1 MNNLKKMAA
10 LFLALTMICL
20 AFASCGK
27 KPQKNEGTPVA
38 IVDGEIIYGNDQE
51 ILDYLAYYVWM
62 NDIELPT
69 DDKISYAYTSAV
81 TYCTDSVI
89 WYRIYEKELASK
101 GITFSE
107 KKLKDKIDE
116 AKATFADQD
125 GGYEGFRKSL
135 GISKNFVYNIVKYEA
150 ISEEIISIIS
160 ERCDVSDEEAL
171 AYFNEHISEY
181 THAPGI
187 VYDAILL
194 EILDMQDSSEVE
206 AKKAEAAE
214 YIKKITGGMDFD
226 AAREEV
232 KKKYS
237 DDKYFYTGFASGEA
251 TLAEGDYIKVDNL
264 DTEIKAI
271 EDMMKENN
279 IKIDANAD
287 KNSDEYKN
295 YESYINSL
303 YRAELMYALT
313 TATKSGEIYSKPI
326 LSTIGYVVVKNIRH
340 NNTVSFTNFGD
351 VKDEIKQKIADEKFD
366 KEVDNYREE
375 MIEKYGVVFNKTDV
389 DWQTSESES
398 TTATTAAN

>member
-27 KPQKNEGTPVA
+27 KPQEKKGTPVA

-81 TYCTDSVI
+81 THCTDSVI

-340 NNTVSFTNFGD
+340 NDTVSFTNFGD

>member
-10 LFLALTMICL
+10 LFLALTMVCL

-27 KPQKNEGTPVA
+27 KPQEKKGTPVA

-62 NDIELPT
+62 NKIELPT
-69 DDKISYAYTSAV
+69 DDKISYAYTTAV
-81 TYCTDSVI
+81 THCTDSVI
-89 WYRIYEKELASK
+89 WYKIYEKELAAK

-107 KKLKDKIDE
+107 KKLKDEIDK
-116 AKATFADQD
+116 AKSFFDDQD

-135 GISKNFVYNIVKYEA
+135 GLSKNFVYNIVKYEA
-150 ISEEIISIIS
+150 ISKEIISIIS
-160 ERCDVSDEEAL
+160 EKCNVSDEEAL

-194 EILDMQDSSEVE
+194 EILDMQDASEVA
-206 AKKAEAAE
+206 AKKAEAEE

-237 DDKYFYTGFASGEA
+237 GDKYFYTGFASGEA
-251 TLAEGDYIKVDNL
+251 TLAEGEYIKVDDL
-264 DTEIKAI
+264 DAEKKAI
-271 EDMMKENN
+271 EEMMAEKN
-279 IKIDANAD
+279 IKIDANANKD
-287 KNSDEYKN
+287 SDEYKN

-326 LSTIGYVVVKNIRH
+326 LSTIGYVVVKNIKH
-340 NNTVSFTNFGD
+340 NETISFTNFSD
-351 VKDEIKQKIADEKFD
+351 VKDEIKETISGEKFD

-375 MIEKYGVVFNKTDV
+375 MIKKYGVVFNKTDV
-389 DWQTSESES
+389 NWQTSESES

>member
-1 MNNLKKMAA
+1 MNNFKKMAA
-10 LFLALTMICL
+10 LFLALTMVCL

-27 KPQKNEGTPVA
+27 KPQEKKGTPVA

-62 NDIELPT
+62 NKIELPT
-69 DDKISYAYTSAV
+69 DDKISYAYTTAV
-81 TYCTDSVI
+81 THCTDSVI
-89 WYRIYEKELASK
+89 WYKIYEKELAAK

-107 KKLKDKIDE
+107 KKLKDEIDK
-116 AKATFADQD
+116 AKSFFDDQD

-135 GISKNFVYNIVKYEA
+135 GLSKNFVYNIVKYEA
-150 ISEEIISIIS
+150 ISKEIISIIS
-160 ERCDVSDEEAL
+160 EKCNVSDEEAL

-194 EILDMQDSSEVE
+194 EILDMQDASEVA
-206 AKKAEAAE
+206 AKKAEAEE

-237 DDKYFYTGFASGEA
+237 GDKYFYTGFASGEA
-251 TLAEGDYIKVDNL
+251 TLAEGEYIKVDDL
-264 DTEIKAI
+264 DAEKKTI
-271 EDMMKENN
+271 EEMMAEKN
-279 IKIDANAD
+279 IKIDANANKD
-287 KNSDEYKN
+287 SDEYKN

-326 LSTIGYVVVKNIRH
+326 LSTIGYVVVKNIKH
-340 NNTVSFTNFGD
+340 NETISFTNFGD
-351 VKDEIKQKIADEKFD
+351 VKDEIKETISGEKFD

-375 MIEKYGVVFNKTDV
+375 MIKKYGVVFNKTDV
-389 DWQTSESES
+389 NWQTSESES

>member
-62 NDIELPT
+62 NEIELPT
-69 DDKISYAYTSAV
+69 GSDISYTYAAAM

-89 WYRIYEKELASK
+89 WYRIYEKELASQ

-107 KKLKDKIDE
+107 KKLKDKIDK
-116 AKATFADQD
+116 AKSFFDDQD

-135 GISKNFVYNIVKYEA
+135 GLSKNFAYNMVKYDA
-150 ISEEIISIIS
+150 ISEKIVSIIS
-160 ERCDVSDEEAL
+160 EKCDVSDEEAL

-194 EILDMQDSSEVE
+194 EILDMQDASEVA

-251 TLAEGDYIKVDNL
+251 TLAEGEYIKVDDL
-264 DTEIKAI
+264 DAEKKAI
-271 EDMMKENN
+271 EDAMAEEN
-279 IKIDANAD
+279 IKIDATAD
-287 KNSDEYKN
+287 KDSTEYKN
-295 YESYINSL
+295 YEAYINSL

-326 LSTIGYVVVKNIRH
+326 LSTIGYVVVKNVKYNSTI
-340 NNTVSFTNFGD
+340 SFTNFGD
-351 VKDEIKQKIADEKFD
+351 VKDEIKETIFDEKFD

>member
-27 KPQKNEGTPVA
+27 KPQEKKGTPVA

-81 TYCTDSVI
+81 THCTDSVI

-340 NNTVSFTNFGD
+340 NDTVSFTNFGD
-351 VKDEIKQKIADEKFD
+351 VKDEIKQKIAGEKFD

>member
-10 LFLALTMICL
+10 LFLALTMVCL

-27 KPQKNEGTPVA
+27 KPQEKKGTPVA

-62 NDIELPT
+62 NKIELPT
-69 DDKISYAYTSAV
+69 DDKISYAYTTAV
-81 TYCTDSVI
+81 THCTDSVI
-89 WYRIYEKELASK
+89 WYKIYEKELAAK

-107 KKLKDKIDE
+107 KKLKDEIDK
-116 AKATFADQD
+116 AKSFFDDHD

-135 GISKNFVYNIVKYEA
+135 GLSKNFVYNIVKYEA
-150 ISEEIISIIS
+150 ISKEIISIIS
-160 ERCDVSDEEAL
+160 EKCNVSDEEAL

-194 EILDMQDSSEVE
+194 EILDMQDASEVA
-206 AKKAEAAE
+206 AKKAEAEE

-237 DDKYFYTGFASGEA
+237 GDKYFYTGFASGEA
-251 TLAEGDYIKVDNL
+251 TLAEGEYIKVDDL
-264 DTEIKAI
+264 DAEKKTI
-271 EDMMKENN
+271 EEMMAEKN
-279 IKIDANAD
+279 IKIDANANKD
-287 KNSDEYKN
+287 SDEYKN

-326 LSTIGYVVVKNIRH
+326 LSTIGYVVVKNIKH
-340 NNTVSFTNFGD
+340 NETISFTNFGD
-351 VKDEIKQKIADEKFD
+351 VKDEIKETISGEKFD

-375 MIEKYGVVFNKTDV
+375 MIKKYGVVFNKTDV
-389 DWQTSESES
+389 NWQTSESES

>member
-1 MNNLKKMAA
+1 MNNFKKMTA
-10 LFLALTMICL
+10 LFLALTMVCL

-27 KPQKNEGTPVA
+27 KPQEKKGTPVA

-62 NDIELPT
+62 NEIELPT
-69 DDKISYAYTSAV
+69 DDKISYAYTTAV
-81 TYCTDSVI
+81 THCTDSVI
-89 WYRIYEKELASK
+89 WYKIYEKELAAK

-107 KKLKDKIDE
+107 KKLKDEIDK
-116 AKATFADQD
+116 AKSFFDDQD
-125 GGYEGFRKSL
+125 GGYEDFRKSL
-135 GISKNFVYNIVKYEA
+135 GLSKNFVYNIVKYEA
-150 ISEEIISIIS
+150 ISKEIISIIS
-160 ERCDVSDEEAL
+160 EKCNVSDEEAL

-194 EILDMQDSSEVE
+194 EILDMQDASEVA
-206 AKKAEAAE
+206 AKKAEAEE

-237 DDKYFYTGFASGEA
+237 GDKYFYTGFASGEA
-251 TLAEGDYIKVDNL
+251 TLAEGEYIKVDDL
-264 DTEIKAI
+264 DAEKKTI
-271 EDMMKENN
+271 EEMMAEKN
-279 IKIDANAD
+279 IKIDANANKD
-287 KNSDEYKN
+287 SDEYKN

-326 LSTIGYVVVKNIRH
+326 LSTIGYVVVKNIKH
-340 NNTVSFTNFGD
+340 NETISFTNFGD
-351 VKDEIKQKIADEKFD
+351 VKDEIKETISGEKFD

-375 MIEKYGVVFNKTDV
+375 MIKKYGVVFNKTDV

>member
-38 IVDGEIIYGNDQE
+38 IVDGEMIYGNDQE
-51 ILDYLAYYVWM
+51 ILDYLSYYLWV
-62 NDIELPT
+62 NEIELPT
-69 DDKISYAYTSAV
+69 GNEISYAYTAAV
-81 TYCTDSVI
+81 TYCVDSVV

-107 KKLKDKIDE
+107 KKLKDEIEKT
-116 AKATFADQD
+116 KALFDDQD
-125 GGYEGFRKSL
+125 GGYNGFCKSL
-135 GISKNFVYNIVKYEA
+135 GISKNFAYNMVKYEA
-150 ISEEIISIIS
+150 ISEEIVSIIS
-160 ERCDVSDEEAL
+160 EKCEVSDEEAL
-171 AYFNEHISEY
+171 DYFNENISEY
-181 THAPGI
+181 THSPGI

-214 YIKKITGGMDFD
+214 YIKKISGGMDFD

-251 TLAEGDYIKVDNL
+251 TLAEGEYIKVDDL
-264 DTEIKAI
+264 EAEKKAI
-271 EDMMKENN
+271 EDVMAENN
-279 IKIDANAD
+279 LKMDANAD
-287 KNSDEYKN
+287 KDSDEYKN
-295 YESYINSL
+295 YEAYINSL

-313 TATKSGEIYSKPI
+313 TATKSGEIYSNPI
-326 LSTIGYVVVKNIRH
+326 LSTIGYVVVKNVKYNSTI
-340 NNTVSFTNFGD
+340 SFTNFGD
-351 VKDEIKQKIADEKFD
+351 VKDEIKKTIADEKFNE
-366 KEVDNYREE
+366 EVENYREE

-398 TTATTAAN
+398 TTATTEAN

>member
-27 KPQKNEGTPVA
+27 KPQKNKGTPVA

-150 ISEEIISIIS
+150 I
-160 ERCDVSDEEAL
+160 

-340 NNTVSFTNFGD
+340 NDTVSFTNFGD
-351 VKDEIKQKIADEKFD
+351 VKDEIKQKIADKKFD